1 MPDACDRRCCCSSH
15 AATARITHT
24 RNACPVSSYVA
35 GKRLEQ
41 TLAGHPRIA
50 PSPFA
55 PVGPPHLPLTAVVW
69 CLYRRPAAWATGQP
83 HAKRK
88 VGGAA
93 GSATGALLAPTAPR
107 RVAWL
112 GYVPRAQLWWGG
124 GGIGVC
130 GSSRV
135 RLGLLLLYFTRNDTV
150 SELLRGA
157 PSGAGY
163 ATGVVRARTV
173 SRDIWSRVDS
183 GQPPARHLGDHRQ
196 QPRAR

>member
-1 MPDACDRRCCCSSH
+1 MHSVPTARLNHVREGSLFTVTMAENSSPEKSSPGRYGGEWSMPDACDRRCCCSSH

-55 PVGPPHLPLTAVVW
+55 RVGSPHLPLTAVVW
-69 CLYRRPAAWATGQP
+69 CLYRRPAPWATGQP

-112 GYVPRAQLWWGG
+112 GYVPRAQLWRGG

-135 RLGLLLLYFTRNDTV
+135 RLRRL
-150 SELLRGA
+150 
-157 PSGAGY
+157 
-163 ATGVVRARTV
+163 
-173 SRDIWSRVDS
+173 SRI
-183 GQPPARHLGDHRQ
+183 
-196 QPRAR
+196 

>member
-112 GYVPRAQLWWGG
+112 GYVPRAQLWRGG
-124 GGIGVC
+124 GGIRGTSCWRRSRRHARTTGV
-130 GSSRV
+130 GTGGAER
-135 RLGLLLLYFTRNDTV
+135 
-150 SELLRGA
+150 A
-157 PSGAGY
+157 PSGL
-163 ATGVVRARTV
+163 RQIV
-173 SRDIWSRVDS
+173 S
-183 GQPPARHLGDHRQ
+183 PAL
-196 QPRAR
+196 A

>member
-107 RVAWL
+107 RAARL
-112 GYVPRAQLWWGG
+112 GYVPRAQRRRGGWWYRGRKGEQGASEAGSAGCRRSERYVWLLWA
-124 GGIGVC
+124 
-130 GSSRV
+130 GST
-135 RLGLLLLYFTRNDTV
+135 LLLCGEGCF
-150 SELLRGA
+150 
-157 PSGAGY
+157 AG
-163 ATGVVRARTV
+163 
-173 SRDIWSRVDS
+173 
-183 GQPPARHLGDHRQ
+183 P
-196 QPRAR
+196 

>member
-69 CLYRRPAAWATGQP
+69 CLYLHDRGCLRSAALGTGVLD
-83 HAKRK
+83 RSCRS
-88 VGGAA
+88 GAA
-93 GSATGALLAPTAPR
+93 RTTSWCR
-107 RVAWL
+107 
-112 GYVPRAQLWWGG
+112 
-124 GGIGVC
+124 GVSI
-130 GSSRV
+130 GSSSALWIRK
-135 RLGLLLLYFTRNDTV
+135 TADA
-150 SELLRGA
+150 S
-157 PSGAGY
+157 PSRRSAGS
-163 ATGVVRARTV
+163 V
-173 SRDIWSRVDS
+173 
-183 GQPPARHLGDHRQ
+183 
-196 QPRAR
+196 

>member
-1 MPDACDRRCCCSSH
+1 MSQQDQSSGQQSREHAGCMRSPVLLQQSRRH

-112 GYVPRAQLWWGG
+112 GYVPRAQLWRGG

-135 RLGLLLLYFTRNDTV
+135 RLRRL
-150 SELLRGA
+150 
-157 PSGAGY
+157 
-163 ATGVVRARTV
+163 
-173 SRDIWSRVDS
+173 SRL
-183 GQPPARHLGDHRQ
+183 PPV
-196 QPRAR
+196 

>member
-107 RVAWL
+107 RAARL
-112 GYVPRAQLWWGG
+112 GYVPRAQWRRGGWGYRGLKGEQGASEAAQPAAAGLSVTCGCCGQVRRCYCAERAVLPAPDVGWTG
-124 GGIGVC
+124 G
-130 GSSRV
+130 
-135 RLGLLLLYFTRNDTV
+135 
-150 SELLRGA
+150 
-157 PSGAGY
+157 SGG
-163 ATGVVRARTV
+163 
-173 SRDIWSRVDS
+173 
-183 GQPPARHLGDHRQ
+183 
-196 QPRAR
+196 

>member
-112 GYVPRAQLWWGG
+112 GYVPRAQLWRGG

-130 GSSRV
+130 GAMGLQGTMLFDKICRTRVTQSSCW
-135 RLGLLLLYFTRNDTV
+135 
-150 SELLRGA
+150 
-157 PSGAGY
+157 
-163 ATGVVRARTV
+163 VVLFV
-173 SRDIWSRVDS
+173 K
-183 GQPPARHLGDHRQ
+183 GMNC
-196 QPRAR
+196 

>member
-112 GYVPRAQLWWGG
+112 GYVPRAQLWRGG
-124 GGIGVC
+124 EFGFQISTKHVLVHHTTC
-130 GSSRV
+130 MINLV
-135 RLGLLLLYFTRNDTV
+135 T
-150 SELLRGA
+150 
-157 PSGAGY
+157 
-163 ATGVVRARTV
+163 RARPSV
-173 SRDIWSRVDS
+173 C
-183 GQPPARHLGDHRQ
+183 
-196 QPRAR
+196 

>member
-69 CLYRRPAAWATGQP
+69 CLYRRPATWATGQP

-112 GYVPRAQLWWGG
+112 GYV
-124 GGIGVC
+124 
-130 GSSRV
+130 
-135 RLGLLLLYFTRNDTV
+135 
-150 SELLRGA
+150 
-157 PSGAGY
+157 
-163 ATGVVRARTV
+163 ATGPPPWRPSPAAT
-173 SRDIWSRVDS
+173 SAMMPAAICA
-183 GQPPARHLGDHRQ
+183 GQRSCSLMRKSMHAGRNPDMDDLPPGWA
-196 QPRAR
+196 